1 MLPPKRKANR
11 LIASDNFFSSY
22 STSGEDEPEK
32 NSLSKSPFISIVD
45 DDESMREAT
54 ESLIESLG
62 FRVETFGSTEEFVQ
76 CDHLAQ
82 IACLILDVQL
92 PGMSGL
98 ELQRLLSLATYTF
111 PIIFITA
118 HGDDQLRKQ
127 ALKAGAVEFLN
138 KPFSQVSL
146 LTALDW
152 ALKR

>member
-1 MLPPKRKANR
+1 M
-11 LIASDNFFSSY
+11 
-22 STSGEDEPEK
+22 
-32 NSLSKSPFISIVD
+32 
-45 DDESMREAT
+45 
-54 ESLIESLG
+54 G

-92 PGMSGL
+92 PGTSGI
-98 ELQRLLSLATYTF
+98 ELQRLLSIAAYTF

-118 HGDDQLRKQ
+118 HGDDRLREQ

-138 KPFSQVSL
+138 KPFSEVSL